1 MTRPRGYGG
10 IRVWKT
16 AACIPKHPTG
26 GEWFWQK
33 ESGIDGGVVLS
44 SLCSLVS
51 PTISLSKTAFFH
63 SLLSAFSWL
72 FPLWCGVL
80 LLSLSPWLSPYI
92 SLLDYLKLLFIYN
105 CPMHQ
110 QHRPRDPTTSSSFLI
125 WSTPSRLGFVYKIW
139 SGRGIFES
147 FWRGWDR
154 WVGGFEVRVGWAWD
168 MVSQPACA
176 CLDTYTVYHKRQLGC
191 LRK

>member
-139 SGRGIFES
+139 SGRGIFGIILERLGPLGGWVWS
-147 FWRGWDR
+147 ARGMSVR
-154 WVGGFEVRVGWAWD
+154 HGFTTCMCMSG
-168 MVSQPACA
+168 
-176 CLDTYTVYHKRQLGC
+176 YVYGLP
-191 LRK
+191 